1 MLHVPLNIRAQIP
14 SPTLSPTVEQ
24 KEFIPT
30 DNVPIVIESQ
40 EEIVYSESPPI
51 ESLNPQNNDS
61 VHAVVHPESP
71 VTMSPP
77 IGSPSM
83 QNNILTQPTE
93 YQVR

>member
-30 DNVPIVIESQ
+30 DNAPIVIESQ

-51 ESLNPQNNDS
+51 ESLNSQNNAIIHS
-61 VHAVVHPESP
+61 ESP

-77 IGSPSM
+77 MGSPSM